1 MDAFVVQ
8 WSYPLFRQNF
18 SLNPDKLKKPG
29 AHKAIDDKRFL
40 TEMGSKEWQ
49 AGDLCRHIMEKLEV
63 AESTFYR
70 HLKRLNKAKKILS
83 DNGLYSANQSTF

>member
-1 MDAFVVQ
+1 
-8 WSYPLFRQNF
+8 
-18 SLNPDKLKKPG
+18 
-29 AHKAIDDKRFL
+29 
-40 TEMGSKEWQ
+40 MGSKEWQ